1 MDSEDVHLTVNGRG
15 VVARTAPDDR
25 LLDVLRDELGLRGTK
40 EGCGRGECGACTVL
54 LGGRPVLSCLTLM
67 ARVDEPVETVE
78 GLAEESRPLRAALA
92 DHGGYQC
99 GFCTPGQVVR
109 GTALLRNGLPRSEP
123 EIRHEMSGNI
133 CRCTGYDGIVRA
145 LRAAAS

>member
-1 MDSEDVHLTVNGRG
+1 MESREWHLTVNGR
-15 VVARTAPDDR
+15 VVIARAAPDER
-25 LLDVLRDELGLRGTK
+25 LLDVLRDQFGLRGTK

-54 LGGRPVLSCLTLM
+54 VGGRPVVSCLTLM

-78 GLAEESRPLRAALA
+78 GLADESRPLREALA
-92 DHGGYQC
+92 DCGGYQC

-109 GTALLRNGLPRSEP
+109 ATALLRAGLPESDAEL
-123 EIRHEMSGNI
+123 RHEMSGNI

-145 LRAAAS
+145 LRAVGS